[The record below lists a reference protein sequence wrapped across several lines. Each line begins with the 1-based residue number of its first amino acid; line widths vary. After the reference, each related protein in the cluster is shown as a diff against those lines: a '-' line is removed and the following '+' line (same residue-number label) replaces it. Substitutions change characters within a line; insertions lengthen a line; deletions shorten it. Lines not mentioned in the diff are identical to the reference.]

1 MFLGPMFPGGL
12 PGVALLLARLA
23 TASVLILVFRD
34 GLDALWP
41 TVPLVLLAASLVA
54 GLLTRIMA
62 AIGAA
67 LVLFGA
73 TRAGG
78 VLAGVLALS
87 ALHILGLA
95 LTGGG
100 AYSLDARLFGRRVIR
115 LDD

>member
-1 MFLGPMFPGGL
+1 MFLGPLFPGGL
-12 PGVALLLARLA
+12 PGVALLIARLA

-34 GLDALWP
+34 ALDRFWP
-41 TVPLVLLAASLVA
+41 TIPLVLLAASLLV
-54 GLLTRIMA
+54 GLLTRGVA
-62 AIGAA
+62 AICAA
-67 LVLFGA
+67 LVVFGA
-73 TRAGG
+73 TRADG

-87 ALHILGLA
+87 ALHILGLV